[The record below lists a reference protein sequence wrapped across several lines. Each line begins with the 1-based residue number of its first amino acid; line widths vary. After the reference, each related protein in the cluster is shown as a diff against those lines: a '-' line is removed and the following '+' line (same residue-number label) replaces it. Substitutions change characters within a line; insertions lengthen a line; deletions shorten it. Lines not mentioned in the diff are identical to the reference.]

1 MLNPVTSREAFK
13 RYLTEQEEKLLFKH
27 VAKFGD
33 VLARR
38 DHQWMLLMRHT
49 GIRAGSLAALTVAD
63 AREALRTDSL
73 ELRDADSKGGH
84 GYEVQ
89 FTVAAKKALR
99 CLLDIREEQGHMP
112 IGSAPLLM
120 SRKQIG
126 LSVRSLQARMREWV
140 VGAGLPVKASPHWLR
155 HTMAKRMV
163 ANCKSAD
170 AIVRVQL
177 ALGHSR
183 IQTTMVYLMPSRQ
196 DVREAMEMAA

>member
-1 MLNPVTSREAFK
+1 MLNVVTHREAFK
-13 RYLTEQEEKLLFKH
+13 RYLTEEEEKALFKH

-49 GIRAGSLAALTVAD
+49 ALRVCSLAALTVGD
-63 AREALRTDSL
+63 ARTALRTDSL
-73 ELRDADSKGGH
+73 ELRDEDSKGGH
-84 GYEVQ
+84 GYEIQ
-89 FTVAAKKALR
+89 FTVTAKKAVKR
-99 CLLDIREEQGHMP
+99 LLEIREEQGHLP
-112 IGSAPLLM
+112 ISSAPLLM
-120 SRKQIG
+120 SRKRAG

-140 VGAGLPVKASPHWLR
+140 IGAGLPVSASPHWLR

-163 ANCKSAD
+163 ANCKAPD
-170 AIVRVQL
+170 AIVGVQL
-177 ALGHSR
+177 ALGHRR